1 MGDLDGRVAV
11 ITGGGKG
18 IGRAVAVVLAAAGA
32 RVALLGRDEAAL
44 ATSTAATNGL
54 ALTCDVAD
62 SAQVAAAF
70 AQVRAALGPVAV
82 LVNNAGITASV
93 KMVDMDEALWERILR
108 VNLTGAFLCCRAALP
123 DMLAQRW
130 GRIVNVASIAARTGL
145 RYSSAYSA
153 SKHGL
158 LGLTRSLALEV
169 ARQGITVNA
178 VCPGWTATE
187 MLDTAVS
194 TISASTGRSA
204 ADASAT
210 LAAMSPQN
218 RIVEADEIARAVLF
232 LVGPGALGI
241 TGQAL
246 NIDGGSV
253 MS

>member
-1 MGDLDGRVAV
+1 MGELDRRVAV
-11 ITGGGKG
+11 VTGGGKG
-18 IGRAVAVVLAAAGA
+18 IGRAVAAALAEAGA
-32 RVALLGRDEAAL
+32 RVAVLGRDMAAL
-44 ATSTAATNGL
+44 EATAGPIKGL
-54 ALTCDVAD
+54 AVACDVAEGD
-62 SAQVAAAF
+62 QIAGAF
-70 AQVRAALGPVAV
+70 AQVRAALGPIGV
-82 LVNNAGITASV
+82 LVNNAGITASA
-93 KMVDMDEALWERILR
+93 KTADMDEAVWERILR

-123 DMLAQRW
+123 DMLAARW

-187 MLDTAVS
+187 MLDTAVQN
-194 TISASTGRSA
+194 ISASTGRSA

-210 LAAMSPQN
+210 LVAMSPQN
-218 RIVEADEIARAVLF
+218 RIVEADEVARAVRF
-232 LVGPGALGI
+232 LAGPGALGI

>member
-1 MGDLDGRVAV
+1 
-11 ITGGGKG
+11 
-18 IGRAVAVVLAAAGA
+18 
-32 RVALLGRDEAAL
+32 
-44 ATSTAATNGL
+44 
-54 ALTCDVAD
+54 CDVAD

-70 AQVRAALGPVAV
+70 AQVRAALGPITV

-93 KMVDMDEALWERILR
+93 KMVDMDEALWDRILR

-130 GRIVNVASIAARTGL
+130 GRIVNVASIAARAGL

-169 ARQGITVNA
+169 ARQNITVNA

-204 ADASAT
+204 AEAGAT

-218 RIVEADEIARAVLF
+218 RIVEADEIARAVIF
-232 LVGPGALGI
+232 LTSPGALGI

>member
-1 MGDLDGRVAV
+1 MGDLTGRVAV
-11 ITGGGKG
+11 VTGGGKG
-18 IGRAVAVVLAAAGA
+18 IGRAVAQALAEAGA
-32 RVALLGRDEAAL
+32 RVALLGRDVAAL
-44 ATSTAATNGL
+44 EASAAAIGGL
-54 ALTCDVAD
+54 AVACDVAE
-62 SAQVAAAF
+62 SEQIAAAF
-70 AQVRAALGPVAV
+70 ARVRDVLGPISL

-93 KMVDMDEALWERILR
+93 KLVEMDEAVWERILR

-123 DMLAQRW
+123 DMLALRW
-130 GRIVNVASIAARTGL
+130 GRIVNVASIAARAGL

-178 VCPGWTATE
+178 VCPGWTGTE
-187 MLDTAVS
+187 MLDAAVS
-194 TISASTGRSA
+194 NISASTGRSA
-204 ADASAT
+204 ADAGAA

-218 RIVEADEIARAVLF
+218 RIIAADEVARAVLF
-232 LVGPGALGI
+232 LAGSGAAGI

-246 NIDGGSV
+246 NIDGGTV

>member
-1 MGDLDGRVAV
+1 MSDLDGRVAV
-11 ITGGGKG
+11 VTGGGKG
-18 IGRAVAVVLAAAGA
+18 IGKAVAQSLAGAGA
-32 RVALLGRDEAAL
+32 RVALLGRDVAALEAA
-44 ATSTAATNGL
+44 AAPIGGL
-54 ALTCDVAD
+54 AVACDVAE
-62 SAQVAAAF
+62 SEQIAAAF
-70 AQVRAALGPVAV
+70 GQVRAALGPIGV

-93 KMVDMDEALWERILR
+93 KTVDMDEAMWERILR
-108 VNLTGAFLCCRAALP
+108 VNLTGAFLCCKAALP

-130 GRIVNVASIAARTGL
+130 GRIVNVASIAARSGL

-187 MLDTAVS
+187 MLDAAVS
-194 TISASTGRSA
+194 NISASTGRSP

-218 RIVEADEIARAVLF
+218 RIVEPDEVARAVLF
-232 LVGPGALGI
+232 LAGAGAMGI